1 MVVITLW
8 TTWFNGFKS
17 IMVLYFIFRLYKCL
31 LLLLLLLLL
40 FYGYGWEWM
49 DDLFMDVV
57 GNEQVNVMTSKCK
70 EH

>member
-17 IMVLYFIFRLYKCL
+17 IMVPYFIFRLYKCL
-31 LLLLLLLLL
+31 LLLLLFF

-57 GNEQVNVMTSKCK
+57 GNEQINVMTSKCK

>member
-1 MVVITLW
+1 
-8 TTWFNGFKS
+8 
-17 IMVLYFIFRLYKCL
+17 MVLYFIFRLYKCL